1 TEQRS
6 VKVVPDKAFFAMNLK
21 FPWPEDVDAQESQC
35 TDYGNYQPNVDTTRG
50 TLFSGVTSNR
60 ETLLAERNG
69 DIIQLSTKGGELF
82 IAHTLE
88 FVIGVFLVYIAHERD
103 PIHIAAAHRAVM
115 PIIHIARPSATGPR
129 PPRSQPAGEGVS
141 LADLI

>member
-1 TEQRS
+1 M
-6 VKVVPDKAFFAMNLK
+6 DLK
-21 FPWPEDVDAQESQC
+21 FPRPEDVDAQESQC

-69 DIIQLSTKGGELF
+69 DIIQLSTKGGEIF

-103 PIHIAAAHRAVM
+103 PIHIAARSEERRVGKECRCGW
-115 PIIHIARPSATGPR
+115 ARGRCTREA
-129 PPRSQPAGEGVS
+129 
-141 LADLI
+141 